1 MVRGRG
7 IITHG
12 RGARDHPR
20 RSEVP
25 GAQRFKLRLS
35 ASPPLRLSA
44 ENVLAIVFMEINEI
58 AETDI
63 SAEEPESAELNH
75 SKLRLASPPLRVL
88 RG

>member
-1 MVRGRG
+1 
-7 IITHG
+7 
-12 RGARDHPR
+12 
-20 RSEVP
+20 
-25 GAQRFKLRLS
+25 
-35 ASPPLRLSA
+35 
-44 ENVLAIVFMEINEI
+44 MEINEI